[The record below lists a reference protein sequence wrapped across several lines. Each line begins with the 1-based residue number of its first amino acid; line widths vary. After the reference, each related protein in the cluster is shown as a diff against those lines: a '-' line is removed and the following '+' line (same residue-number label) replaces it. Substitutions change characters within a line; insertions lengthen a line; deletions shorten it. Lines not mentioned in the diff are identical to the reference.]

1 MVIYWYSTKH
11 FGFFKK
17 IGVPEAPGTFPFGSN
32 QSWKVWTGK
41 VCALKSVDDPEGL
54 FVNDKFYGIYSFGQ
68 RQLVVKDV
76 ELCKLI
82 AIKDADHFID
92 RMTFGQSYK
101 ESKEEVDK
109 LFGLFLTNLTG
120 DAWKK
125 MRNLASPVFTSGK
138 LKLMAPH
145 INKCAVNMTEV
156 LEAASKTGEVLDA
169 KEMYGKFTL
178 DSIATSGFGIESN
191 SYKDPENSFRINAMK
206 LVRDPKYAS
215 VMDIPK
221 FIIQFIFPKIASSL
235 GITLMNK
242 KCTEFFINIVR
253 KTMETR
259 RETKTRR
266 NDIIDI
272 FLDELDK
279 DHKQDTFT
287 KEELELGFVS
297 TAILFFFAGFDTTS
311 TTLSIVVH
319 ALMHHQDVQ
328 DKLRAEIE
336 EVLGD
341 DEEVTADHLKE
352 MKIIEVVIHESM
364 RRYFPFAIQRVCT
377 KDYKI
382 PDTNI
387 TIPKGLNINLV
398 PKKEDCFENPEKFDL
413 ENFTE
418 SEGLNK
424 FGFTGF
430 GQGPRNCI
438 GMRYALQT
446 LKIAIIHTVRKFKL
460 VKCDVTTDKDEL
472 FFSIANNGFKGGIKF
487 KVEKLD

>member
-1 MVIYWYSTKH
+1 M
-11 FGFFKK
+11 
-17 IGVPEAPGTFPFGSN
+17 GVLE
-32 QSWKVWTGK
+32 
-41 VCALKSVDDPEGL
+41 
-54 FVNDKFYGIYSFGQ
+54 
-68 RQLVVKDV
+68 
-76 ELCKLI
+76 
-82 AIKDADHFID
+82 
-92 RMTFGQSYK
+92 
-101 ESKEEVDK
+101 
-109 LFGLFLTNLTG
+109 
-120 DAWKK
+120 
-125 MRNLASPVFTSGK
+125 
-138 LKLMAPH
+138 
-145 INKCAVNMTEV
+145 
-156 LEAASKTGEVLDA
+156 EAASKTEVLDA